1 MFYQGDAESVIVHT
15 LVGYEEFL
23 ANHAFA
29 CKLLGTGILRI
40 REPGQKEFKRAATTG
55 GFIDVKDRVT
65 IFTDAAEWPDE
76 IDMDRQERKLK
87 EARARLKES
96 CDDHEMKIVKLSIEK
111 ALNRVKLKTGKI
123 GK

>member
-1 MFYQGDAESVIVHT
+1 MAKTFKLEVITPERMFYQGDAESVIVHT

-65 IFTDAAEWPDE
+65 IFTDAAE
-76 IDMDRQERKLK
+76 
-87 EARARLKES
+87 
-96 CDDHEMKIVKLSIEK
+96 
-111 ALNRVKLKTGKI
+111 
-123 GK
+123 